1 MRWASFHCICERWAR
16 FIWLTL
22 LAAGRLPCL
31 RYRKSWAHFAFRQ
44 SRAGFRLSDEL
55 MDSLQITKFSSAV
68 GVSGAYANEKA
79 ETHSWLRKKIAFNS
93 CFNRSLLGTQPVEV
107 LGMEQGL
114 DLSSP
119 KFHRTAK
126 ESPFTA
132 AIWNICA
139 LEHMVQRKIFWE
151 PCFAVD
157 VFETSLPFFLEI
169 PKNDSQEM
177 KISEQ
182 QAQISRNLLIT
193 KYFFGKI
200 PS

>member
-16 FIWLTL
+16 FIRLTV

-31 RYRKSWAHFAFRQ
+31 RYHKSWAPFACRQ
-44 SRAGFRLSDEL
+44 SRAGFHLSDEL

-79 ETHSWLRKKIAFNS
+79 ETHSWLRKKIAFNC

-114 DLSSP
+114 DLSFP
-119 KFHRTAK
+119 KFHRTVK

-132 AIWNICA
+132 AI
-139 LEHMVQRKIFWE
+139 
-151 PCFAVD
+151 
-157 VFETSLPFFLEI
+157 
-169 PKNDSQEM
+169 
-177 KISEQ
+177 
-182 QAQISRNLLIT
+182 
-193 KYFFGKI
+193 
-200 PS
+200 